1 MLFNIIEVSVETY
14 ILFTRT
20 FSEAENEINQYCSLF
35 FSILINLHFFLFS
48 FSLPFILIRS
58 PHWVCHEAPSIT
70 KKFHYLVIYVI
81 SYTLY
86 LLHFRFVTVSDY
98 YWIDLLPNTGTACFI
113 ANSLFSFLKMYVY
126 LKSVYIDILIN
137 ILVLQ

>member
-1 MLFNIIEVSVETY
+1 MKLINIVRFF
-14 ILFTRT
+14 LHFDKFAF
-20 FSEAENEINQYCSLF
+20 FSFLF
-35 FSILINLHFFLFS
+35 FSAIHINTFS
-48 FSLPFILIRS
+48 SLGLPRS
-58 PHWVCHEAPSIT
+58 TQHHK